1 MWAGTAAAVAAGFQS
16 VRSQNKRTAR
26 AFGPSRPA
34 ACVCELMKLSAILN
48 PAAFKS
54 GQIHSEGKIVFDAD
68 AAQNIPDYIKI
79 VND

>member
-1 MWAGTAAAVAAGFQS
+1 MDDAYVAPVS
-16 VRSQNKRTAR
+16 VD
-26 AFGPSRPA
+26 
-34 ACVCELMKLSAILN
+34 
-48 PAAFKS
+48 KS